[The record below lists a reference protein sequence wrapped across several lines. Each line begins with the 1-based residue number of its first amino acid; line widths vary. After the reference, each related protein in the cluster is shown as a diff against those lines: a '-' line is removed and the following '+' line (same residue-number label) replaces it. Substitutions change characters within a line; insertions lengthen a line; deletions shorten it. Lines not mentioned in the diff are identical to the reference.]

1 DLLPTHIN
9 SNLPKWIDEVCLKTI
24 LTDDLQRIES
34 VETLQDFIANA
45 IESKSVVDVSPVVKP
60 STFEELKE
68 GDSIGSYTIHKVL
81 GRGGYSKVFKV
92 KHRIQDTYYALKLFN
107 ESVSFSSVKD
117 EYEALVNLNHPN
129 IVKFKWNDEASSG
142 QFFTVMEYLDGEN

>member
-1 DLLPTHIN
+1 
-9 SNLPKWIDEVCLKTI
+9 
-24 LTDDLQRIES
+24 
-34 VETLQDFIANA
+34 
-45 IESKSVVDVSPVVKP
+45 
-60 STFEELKE
+60 E

-107 ESVSFSSVKD
+107 ESVSCSSVKD
-117 EYEALVNLNHPN
+117 KYEALVNLNHPK

-142 QFFTVMEYLDGEN
+142 QFFTVMEYLDGENLSNYARTDAKLPIHKIFQVGKEILSALVEMQSKEKPVIHRDIKPQNIIWDKGERFVLVDFN